1 MLDQFLRQITVKLN
15 VENRLYQTKA
25 KQNIK
30 FVNKIEGAINKSQ
43 WRKGGILR
51 DFYLDFL
58 KIKAIMN

>member
-1 MLDQFLRQITVKLN
+1 MLDQFIRRITVKLN
-15 VENRLYQTKA
+15 VENRLYLTKA
-25 KQNIK
+25 KQ

-43 WRKGGILR
+43 WRKGGILW